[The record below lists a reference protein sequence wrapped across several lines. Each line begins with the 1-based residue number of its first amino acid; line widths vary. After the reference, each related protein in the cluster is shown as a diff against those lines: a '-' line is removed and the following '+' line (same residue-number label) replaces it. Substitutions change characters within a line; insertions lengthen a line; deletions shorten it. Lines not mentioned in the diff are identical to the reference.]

1 MSTNHPRKQPQASGS
16 GYGEIRAS
24 LDVDKLERYL
34 EKNLKGVMLPL
45 AVKQFK
51 FGQSNPTYFLTDAN
65 KKRYVLRKKPSGI
78 LLSKTAHQVE
88 REYTVL
94 HALQQYNCRSS
105 TPASKRVPVP
115 EPYLL
120 CEDTSV
126 IGTPFYVMQFLD
138 GRIFEDAR
146 LLELSP
152 KDREECWLA
161 SIHALTALS
170 SVDPVEIG
178 LKSFGPPQAYFP
190 RQLRAFTKIAQAQGA
205 TRDVDTNEPVQQ
217 IPYYD
222 EMQRWFQTHLPDE
235 SRIGRRIVHGD
246 YKLDNLVFH
255 PTENRVIGMLD
266 WELSTLGSPLA
277 DFANL
282 TQPWSINPEYLPLE
296 GIFRENVRAFKDLT
310 TNAVT
315 GSGKGG
321 ESCAPVQLELLEKEY
336 CKRMKLGY
344 PLKDIVFVRSW
355 MLFRTSI
362 ISQGIAARAA
372 RRQASSANAAQYST
386 SVELFG
392 ELARKVIVDAGEN
405 SESLKEI
412 QGDAKL

>member
-1 MSTNHPRKQPQASGS
+1 MATDPKRQPQASGS

-24 LDVDKLERYL
+24 IDVDRLEQYL
-34 EKNLKGVMLPL
+34 EKNLKGCKLPL

-51 FGQSNPTYFLTDAN
+51 FGQSNPTYFLTDASN
-65 KKRYVLRKKPSGI
+65 KRYVLRKKPAGN

-94 HALQQYNCRSS
+94 HALHQYNLRST
-105 TPASKRVPVP
+105 TPPSKRVPVP

-120 CEDTSV
+120 CEDTSI
-126 IGTPFYVMQFLD
+126 IGTPFYVMQFLE

-161 SIHALTALS
+161 SVRALAALS
-170 SVDPVEIG
+170 SVDPVDIG
-178 LKSFGPPQAYFP
+178 LEQYGPPQAYFP
-190 RQLRAFTKIAQAQGA
+190 RQLRAFTKIAQVQGA
-205 TRDVDTNEPVQQ
+205 TRDVDTNELVQQ
-217 IPYYD
+217 IPHYD
-222 EMQRWFQTHLPDE
+222 EMQRWFNAHLPDE

-246 YKLDNLVFH
+246 YKMDNLVFH

-282 TQPWSINPEYLPLE
+282 TQPWSIRPEHLPRE
-296 GIFRENVRAFKDLT
+296 GVFREGVRAFKDLP
-310 TNAVT
+310 TNKVIGT
-315 GSGKGG
+315 GKGG
-321 ESCAPVQLELLEKEY
+321 EGCAPVQLDLLEKEY
-336 CKRMKLGY
+336 CKLMNLGY
-344 PLKDIVFVRSW
+344 PLEDIVFVRSW

-362 ISQGIAARAA
+362 ISQGIAARVA

-386 SVELFG
+386 SIELFA
-392 ELARKVIVDAGEN
+392 ELARKVIVEAGQD
-405 SESLKEI
+405 SGSLKKNE
-412 QGDAKL
+412 GEAKL

>member
-1 MSTNHPRKQPQASGS
+1 MSSDDSKKEAQINGS

-24 LDVDKLERYL
+24 IDVGALEKYL
-34 EKNLKGVMLPL
+34 EKNLKGVRLPVS
-45 AVKQFK
+45 VKQFK

-65 KKRYVLRKKPSGI
+65 KKRYVLRKKPSGQ

-94 HALQQYNCRSS
+94 HALHKYNLRST
-105 TPASKRVPVP
+105 TPASKCVPVP

-126 IGTPFYVMQFLD
+126 IGTPFYVMEFLD

-161 SIHALTALS
+161 SIHALSALS
-170 SVDPVEIG
+170 SVDPVDIG
-178 LKSFGPPQAYFP
+178 LESYGPPQAYFP
-190 RQLRAFTKIAQAQGA
+190 RQLRAFTKIAEVQGA

-217 IPYYD
+217 IPYYVQ
-222 EMQRWFQTHLPDE
+222 MQRWFQSHLPDE
-235 SRIGRRIVHGD
+235 SKMGRRIVHGD

-255 PTENRVIGMLD
+255 PTENRVIGILD

-282 TQPWSINPEYLPLE
+282 TQLWSIKPEYLPKE
-296 GIFRENVRAFKDLT
+296 EIFRQNVRAFKDLP
-310 TNAVT
+310 TNIVT
-315 GSGKGG
+315 GVGKGG
-321 ESCAPVQLELLEKEY
+321 ESGAPVQLELLEKEY
-336 CKRMKLGY
+336 CRRMHVEY

-355 MLFRTSI
+355 TLFRTSI

-386 SVELFG
+386 SAELFG
-392 ELARKVIVDAGEN
+392 NLARKVVEDAEGGLTNRE
-405 SESLKEI
+405 
-412 QGDAKL
+412 AKL